1 MRNLDFTI
9 IMKYI
14 PMLLDGVKWT
24 IILTLLAVSFGVL
37 LGLITALMRMSR
49 FKVISFIAT
58 CYIEVVRGTPIM
70 VQLFLIYFGL
80 PQVLGFNIPELIS
93 AVIALAFNSG
103 AYVAEIIRAGIQA
116 VDRGQTEASY
126 SLGMNNTMTMR
137 YIIIPQAIKNILP
150 ALVNEFIT
158 LIKESSVVS
167 VIGLTELTRKAT
179 IISSITYKPFEPLI
193 IIAGIYFI
201 MTFSLSKFM
210 GRIERRMKKSDYR

>member
-9 IMKYI
+9 IVKYI